1 MAGMV
6 CHHNI
11 GAVGVHDDGY
21 KAMWKR
27 DREAAIARGED
38 PDAIAEAKL
47 AARKEKALLKK
58 LQRLLR
64 NEKGQGAGGSS
75 ARLSKEEEELAK
87 SRDKQRILEDDEETL
102 Y

>member
-6 CHHNI
+6 CHHNV

-38 PDAIAEAKL
+38 PDAIVEAKV
-47 AARKEKALLKK
+47 AARRENAPLKK
-58 LQRLLR
+58 LQRLLHKD
-64 NEKGQGAGGSS
+64 KGHGASGSS
-75 ARLSKEEEELAK
+75 TRLSKEEEEFAK
-87 SRDKQRILEDDEETL
+87 SRDKQRILEDDEATL

>member
-6 CHHNI
+6 CHHNV

-38 PDAIAEAKL
+38 PDAIVEAKL
-47 AARKEKALLKK
+47 AARRENAPLKK
-58 LQRLLR
+58 LQRLLHKE
-64 NEKGQGAGGSS
+64 NSHGSGGSS
-75 ARLSKEEEELAK
+75 TRLSKEEEALAK